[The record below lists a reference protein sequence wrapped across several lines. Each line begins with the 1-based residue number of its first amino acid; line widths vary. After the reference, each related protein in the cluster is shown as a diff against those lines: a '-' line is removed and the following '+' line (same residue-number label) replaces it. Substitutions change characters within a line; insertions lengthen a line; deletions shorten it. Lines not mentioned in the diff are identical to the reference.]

1 MLNVLVPLDG
11 SELAERAIS
20 HALPIVESFAANVT
34 LLRVVTPSEFRSQE
48 AFDRVDWRLHKHQAF
63 TYLQSVAQIFEAA
76 AVPYELRVEEG
87 RPADV
92 ILETARELGT
102 QLLVMSTHGRGGAID
117 YPRGGV
123 ASKTLSAFG
132 ESVLLVG
139 SSAMKEAATK
149 VRYRRLLVPVDGS
162 HRSECAM
169 RVAMMLAK
177 SFDAELVVA
186 CIAEQPQLPNI
197 VRNDR
202 KAASLYR
209 ELADLTRAAAERRL
223 HEIKTQIPEEI
234 VLRMAVLLARKPADE
249 ISAAVR
255 RFDTDLLIAS
265 ENLCSGSLRTLDN
278 QMAVTQVPTL
288 ILSSKSIG
296 NAFCDLRTDEGH
308 DVANAD
314 VI

>member
-20 HALPIVESFAANVT
+20 HVLPIVESFVANVT
-34 LLRVVTPSEFRSQE
+34 LLRVVTPAEFRSQE
-48 AFDRVDWRLHKHQAF
+48 TFDRVDWRLHKHQAI
-63 TYLQSVAQIFEAA
+63 TYLQGVAQIFEAA
-76 AVPYELRVEEG
+76 AVPYDLRVEEG

-102 QLLVMSTHGRGGAID
+102 QLLVMSTHGRGGAVD

-139 SSAMKEAATK
+139 SGAMKEAVTK
-149 VRYRRLLVPVDGS
+149 IRYRRLLVPVDGS

-177 SFDAELVVA
+177 SLDAELVVA
-186 CIAEQPQLPNI
+186 CIAEQPELPHI
-197 VRNDR
+197 VRDDR

-223 HEIKTQIPEEI
+223 HEIKAQIPEEI
-234 VLRMAVLLARKPADE
+234 TLRTAVLLARRPADE

-255 RFDTDLLIAS
+255 RFDADLLIAS
-265 ENLCSGSLRTLDN
+265 ENLFSGSLRTLEN
-278 QMAVTQVPTL
+278 QMAGTQVPTL
-288 ILSSKSIG
+288 ILSPKNIG
-296 NAFCDLRTDEGH
+296 NAFCEFRTVEGH

>member
-20 HALPIVESFAANVT
+20 HAMPIVESFVANVT

-48 AFDRVDWRLHKHQAF
+48 TFDRVDWRLHKHQAF

-76 AVPYELRVEEG
+76 TVPYELRVEEG

-102 QLLVMSTHGRGGAID
+102 QLLVMSTHGHGGAVD

-132 ESVLLVG
+132 ESVLLVDG
-139 SSAMKEAATK
+139 GAMKDAATK

-186 CIAEQPQLPNI
+186 CIAEQPELPQI

-223 HEIKTQIPEEI
+223 HEIKAQIPEEI
-234 VLRMAVLLARKPADE
+234 ALRTAVLLARKPADE

-255 RFDTDLLIAS
+255 RFDADLLIAS
-265 ENLCSGSLRTLDN
+265 ENLFSGSLRTPDN

-288 ILSSKSIG
+288 ILSPKSIG
-296 NAFCDLRTDEGH
+296 NAFCELRTDEGH